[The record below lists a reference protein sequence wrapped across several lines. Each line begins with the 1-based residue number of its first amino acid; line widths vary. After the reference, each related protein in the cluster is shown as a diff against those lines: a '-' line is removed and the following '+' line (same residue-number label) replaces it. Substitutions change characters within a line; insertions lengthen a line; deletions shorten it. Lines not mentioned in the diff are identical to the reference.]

1 MSDSLLINDLLI
13 CDYCSQKLKQ
23 TDDPKLLPCNKTIC
37 NDCDSVIDQN
47 LTKERTFDCSCSL
60 EHVKPPNGFE
70 SNKLIE
76 YLFELSMNQYNLKI
90 DGFRNKIEEILKMLN
105 RNDDEEKAKAAKAL
119 IEYKIQL
126 SSSSPNNVRLLN
138 RLTGWMDQKIAKI
151 NEYYNRKDEKKNLKL
166 LVDLMP
172 QYKPVIKILE
182 PKPFF
187 DYDKLRRECQ
197 R

>member
-1 MSDSLLINDLLI
+1 M
-13 CDYCSQKLKQ
+13 
-23 TDDPKLLPCNKTIC
+23 
-37 NDCDSVIDQN
+37 
-47 LTKERTFDCSCSL
+47 
-60 EHVKPPNGFE
+60 
-70 SNKLIE
+70 
-76 YLFELSMNQYNLKI
+76 
-90 DGFRNKIEEILKMLN
+90 
-105 RNDDEEKAKAAKAL
+105 
-119 IEYKIQL
+119 